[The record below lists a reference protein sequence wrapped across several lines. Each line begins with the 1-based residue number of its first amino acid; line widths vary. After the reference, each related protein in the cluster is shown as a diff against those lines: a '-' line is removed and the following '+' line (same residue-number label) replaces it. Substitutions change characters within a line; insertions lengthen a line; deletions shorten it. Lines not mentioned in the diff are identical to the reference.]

1 MGIASRLNTGRKQTV
16 KEGIETSE
24 IEYMSAADY
33 AGTKPKYP
41 VHLAGFFLKN
51 GDYGEQVTIIVDD
64 PKQGVLGVNIPKR
77 YAELFKELSDEEIEA
92 VKAGDLMISKI
103 ETNVKTPKGKT
114 TVIEFADV

>member
-16 KEGIETSE
+16 REGVETSD

-33 AGTKPKYP
+33 ADTKPKYP

-64 PKQGVLGVNIPKR
+64 PKVGIIGVNIPKR
-77 YAELFKELSDEEIEA
+77 YAELFKELSDEEIDA
-92 VKAGDLMISKI
+92 VKAGDLMITKI
-103 ETNVKTPKGKT
+103 EKNVKTPKGKT